1 MNEDDKEDLISF
13 INKYDNIFIQ
23 PNLIKKFNEIIIY
36 LQNQSN
42 NNIENKIIILDFFLK
57 LNFPIYFNI
66 EIIYNICKDL
76 NVNLYKLLIDEYFL
90 SNNEIYCKKIIN
102 LLSKLINSKNC
113 VYEIYEYYQQFI
125 LKYIYNNN
133 DTNEKITSEY
143 LNKYLELGRVFFT
156 FNESIEPNNYLYF
169 SDFENTSQ
177 LLIYN
182 NKLLDFKEGLNIL
195 LFFNLIIKPIEIK
208 KYFNNK
214 FKEFVLIEISL
225 NSQEKI
231 TLSIN
236 EKSELIASFFKDS
249 LFYPFLLNEFTNLLI
264 KFKEIN
270 NKIKVE
276 LYINENKV
284 NFHQIEINYS
294 EIVQIILFKNFIGT
308 VSNIIL
314 YKNDANNN
322 EEGFPSIFLKNNKI
336 LIPFGIYNEYLFF
349 NFINEDLINEKN
361 KFIFEDNMQL
371 FSQEKDSN
379 KIFNF
384 YKNLIAIYLP
394 NRIKKNKNDF
404 ILLDSIN
411 NIRILFNIEE
421 KLNGIYLSEFN
432 SNNLNIFGGFNIF
445 VPIFEFMIKCED
457 ILTEQ
462 IIQNF
467 FQIIIENLEI
477 NNGNNLN
484 NLINKNFWFVLSLFL
499 EKFPEKYNNN
509 FLVSLINIISNKIH
523 ILKDYYGEKN
533 VKINLLNNE
542 FNNII
547 LNSNIFFNY
556 DYNNQQIII
565 KQFIKN
571 NEKNINY
578 FSIDENQIIKIL
590 LNYDKEKNI
599 KFCCKKH
606 ANYFNNSTSNEILE
620 PELNN
625 RLNYLNKL
633 FDYFRKNKKIE
644 IFFSIFN
651 LLSKNLSPCLQ
662 LFIIENFI
670 NFLNKFDYSID
681 IKNESINLIKICFF
695 VLKVCLFDVKIKII
709 DLIIKIYKKY
719 SDFTFTEEP
728 KKFLFNIIL
737 PKHFIFN
744 LFDFKNCNNNL
755 MLNNNDK
762 IKNINFTEKEI
773 SIYKNFK
780 ENNYFYEMIDNLIIL
795 LINGINF
802 NEKFYFLS
810 DCVVKIISYLDLNH
824 IHKFFNEQIKI
835 FNQNVLNY
843 LNDNLFFFQFLL
855 DTSFLTFINIENKE
869 IKFPLNNFEEI
880 KEEEKNKIFDNIN
893 IKTFEYILLFI
904 KNNVYLLDF
913 FLIWA
918 KYYYSIFKND
928 KNNNKILS
936 KFIDKIFKLII
947 SELKFNLNDNSNELN
962 KYFYINNIYFEYLF
976 YLKFEE
982 ENENNI
988 NINLKINKFSL
999 KINENFESNF
1009 SEEKIEINLINNVL
1023 KIIKY
1028 YDFIDNLIKNKEE
1041 KELYFTKQKTL
1052 LINYINYFFYDF
1064 NDSNLISVNNGIN
1077 LFIITFFNL
1086 FSILQMIKDY
1096 GTINNLI
1103 EKIINLIIFSFDLC
1117 LNLKQINENL
1127 YTKYNKQ
1134 IDDISSSIFFIIMND
1149 LNKKKML
1156 NKFEDLNL
1164 KKIYFK
1170 HFGKL
1175 IKYIFNIFFNL
1186 KENEE
1191 KNKKKPQFFLFI
1203 MIKDLIQ
1210 LDLNNQIDY
1219 DKLKNLFIKEEN
1231 EENLIKITEN
1241 FFNENLIIYFQN
1253 RELIDKSKKLLFFN
1267 MLEMHYKRNK
1277 SIYNIIPF
1285 YNLNDIFNISL
1296 DKKICLIPYFL
1307 KNVELYEK
1315 NKRKFIK
1322 NMNKKIDFNLN
1333 LFDFKNKFENRL
1345 KEKKYK
1351 KIKKKL
1357 FRFNNFL
1364 SNKNYYY
1371 NEILKPKFKLLN
1383 YNTKDFSQIFM
1394 VPINNF
1400 SEYLPEFKYYNK
1412 EEMFYSNELEKNY
1425 NKNLIDFSLNK
1436 NNLTETKN
1444 NNEIN
1449 TIQPSNFLYDLSLEN
1464 FDFLNTKK
1472 NINENEK
1479 KIDDL
1484 MNYIKKYVLDNNES
1498 QLKFILFC
1506 CLVKN
1511 MCHIKGLFYINNNND
1526 KITFV
1531 AIDYKKNK
1539 FNEDYDDEN
1548 DICFGSNFK
1557 NVNKYKNYILNIK
1570 IKNIEFI
1577 LKRRYIYR
1585 KNSIEIFTNKKKSYF
1600 FKFKNK
1606 EECDLIYDKIY
1617 KSNKNIFEHI
1627 YLNNS
1632 LTSIYKENNKIGIS
1646 NKNLIKKIYISE
1658 LYKNWQNYE
1667 LSTFN
1672 LIMYLNIFSNRSY
1685 NDLNQYPV
1693 FPWII
1698 TDFSSEKI
1706 DLDNF
1711 FNDSNKATI
1720 LRALDTPI
1728 GMLCHNS
1735 ISSERKNEFLNGW
1748 DMIEKDDIDYEN
1760 KGRYTSH
1767 YSTEFYVS
1775 YYLVRIFPYS
1785 IIHIEIQG
1793 KNFDSPNRLFS
1804 DLYKTFQLNISLKND
1819 VCEIIPEFF
1828 VFPEMFYNLN
1838 NLNLG
1843 FMKEENIHINN
1854 VGLPKWCS
1862 NDGYKFVYI
1871 FRTILESLVLGY
1883 KINKWFDL
1891 IFGSKQ
1897 SGKEAELI
1905 HNLFIRQSYEKFE
1918 EEFDKADLKNKK
1930 ILSKMIEFG
1939 VTPNKIFN
1947 YDCYERNKIDINKFD
1962 LLLRKNV
1969 IFSKYKIFIKNDKIL
1984 KMQTLNSGNKIDIFF
1999 INNEFIYNYSFDYK
2013 KLEKIKNNEINNEL
2027 NKILNDI
2034 LNYKKTDSIK
2044 NLKCQFNEND
2054 NINPYFLFKNIDYLI
2069 TGNFWCGKIFIQK
2082 IEKKKNK
2089 ENIIYNFFGDVD
2101 NSLVNK
2107 IIVDENENYIIYS
2120 NLKGF
2125 IKIATISKK
2134 DKIIINEYKILYEH
2148 KNEIIDMFLSEQLNL
2163 FIACDKDNYCNL
2175 FSFPKFNLLN
2185 SYKLKENNIKNIFL
2199 SDSPLPS
2206 IILFS
2211 DDNKLISYS
2220 INFHL
2225 LNIKIYEKK
2234 IINNV
2239 KIFKNKYLFDFIIF
2253 STKSDKF
2260 NCIEILSLPYFE
2272 EIKTININKNKKI
2285 IDYSLINDN
2294 NRLIII
2300 ANDKELKKNCLYIIN
2315 TFI

>member
-1 MNEDDKEDLISF
+1 MSENDKEDLISF

-42 NNIENKIIILDFFLK
+42 NNIENKILILDFFLK
-57 LNFPIYFNI
+57 LNYPIFFNI
-66 EIIYNICKDL
+66 DIIYNICKDL

-90 SNNEIYCKKIIN
+90 SNNENYCKKIII

-125 LKYIYNNN
+125 LKYIYNK
-133 DTNEKITSEY
+133 NEKITSEY

-156 FNESIEPNNYLYF
+156 FNETLEPNNYLYF
-169 SDFENTSQ
+169 SDFNNNSQ

-182 NKLLDFKEGLNIL
+182 NKLLNFKEGLNIL
-195 LFFNLIIKPIEIK
+195 LFFNLIINPKEIK
-208 KYFNNK
+208 KYFNNE
-214 FKEFVLIEISL
+214 FKEIVLIEIDL

-231 TLSIN
+231 ILSIN
-236 EKSELIASFFKDS
+236 EKCELIASFFHDS
-249 LFYPFLLNEFTNLLI
+249 LFYPFYINEYTNLLI

-270 NKIKVE
+270 NKIKID
-276 LYINENKV
+276 LFINENKV
-284 NFHQIEINYS
+284 NFNQIEINYS

-314 YKNDANNN
+314 YKNDNNNN
-322 EEGFPSIFLKNNKI
+322 EEFPSIFLKNNKI

-361 KFIFEDNMQL
+361 KFIFEDNLQF

-394 NRIKKNKNDF
+394 NRNKKDKNDF

-411 NIRILFNIEE
+411 DIKILFNIEE

-432 SNNLNIFGGFNIF
+432 SNNLNIFGGFDIF

-467 FQIIIENLEI
+467 FQLIIENLEI
-477 NNGNNLN
+477 NNGKNLN

-523 ILKDYYGEKN
+523 ILKDFYGETN

-606 ANYFNNSTSNEILE
+606 ANYFINSTSNEILE

-651 LLSKNLSPCLQ
+651 LLSKDLSPCLQ

-681 IKNESINLIKICFF
+681 IKNKIINLINICFF
-695 VLKVCLFDVKIKII
+695 VLKIGLFDVKIKII
-709 DLIIKIYKKY
+709 ELIIKVFKKF
-719 SDFTFTEEP
+719 SDFSFSDDS
-728 KKFLFNIIL
+728 KNFLFNSIL

-744 LFDFKNCNNNL
+744 LFDFKNFNNNL
-755 MLNNNDK
+755 MLNNN
-762 IKNINFTEKEI
+762 NINFTEKEI

-795 LINGINF
+795 LINEINI
-802 NEKFYFLS
+802 NEKFYFLL
-810 DCVVKIISYLDLNH
+810 DCIIKIISYLDLNH
-824 IHKFFNEQIKI
+824 IQKFFNEQIKI

-843 LNDNLFFFQFLL
+843 LNNNLFFFQFLL
-855 DTSFLTFINIENKE
+855 DTSFLTFIKIENKE
-869 IKFPLNNFEEI
+869 IKFPLNNYEEI

-918 KYYYSIFKND
+918 KYYYSIFENN
-928 KNNNKILS
+928 NNNKILS

-947 SELKFNLNDNSNELN
+947 SELKFNLNNNSNELN

-982 ENENNI
+982 ENENDI
-988 NINLKINKFSL
+988 NINLKINKFSI
-999 KINENFESNF
+999 KINEIFESNF
-1009 SEEKIEINLINNVL
+1009 SEENIEINLINNVL

-1028 YDFIDNLIKNKEE
+1028 SDFIDNLIKNKEE
-1041 KELYFTKQKTL
+1041 RELYFTKQKTI
-1052 LINYINYFFYDF
+1052 LINYINYFFYEF
-1064 NDSNLISVNNGIN
+1064 NSNLISVNNGIN

-1086 FSILQMIKDY
+1086 FSILQMITDY

-1103 EKIINLIIFSFDLC
+1103 EKIINLIIFLFDLS
-1117 LNLKQINENL
+1117 LYLKQINENL

-1134 IDDISSSIFFIIMND
+1134 IENISSSFFFIIMND
-1149 LNKKKML
+1149 LNKKNML
-1156 NKFEDLNL
+1156 KKFEDLNL

-1175 IKYIFNIFFNL
+1175 IKYIFNIFFYFF

-1191 KNKKKPQFFLFI
+1191 KNKKKTQNFLYI
-1203 MIKDLIQ
+1203 MIKDLIE
-1210 LDLNNQIDY
+1210 LNSNNQKDY

-1253 RELIDKSKKLLFFN
+1253 RELIDKSKKILFLN

-1285 YNLNDIFNISL
+1285 YNLNNIFNVSL
-1296 DKKICLIPYFL
+1296 DKKICLIPYYF
-1307 KNVELYEK
+1307 KDVESYEK
-1315 NKRKFIK
+1315 DKIKFIK
-1322 NMNKKIDFNLN
+1322 NINKNIEFNLN
-1333 LFDFKNKFENRL
+1333 LFEFKIKFENRL

-1371 NEILKPKFKLLN
+1371 NEHLKPKLKLLN
-1383 YNTKDFSQIFM
+1383 YNTKDFSQILL

-1400 SEYLPEFKYYNK
+1400 SDYLPKFKYYNK
-1412 EEMFYSNELEKNY
+1412 EEMFYSNEIEKNY

-1436 NNLTETKN
+1436 NNETN
-1444 NNEIN
+1444 NNNNNNKIN

-1464 FDFLNTKK
+1464 FNFLNTKK

-1479 KIDDL
+1479 IEDL
-1484 MNYIKKYVLDNNES
+1484 NNYIKKYVLDNNES
-1498 QLKFILFC
+1498 QLNFILFC

-1526 KITFV
+1526 KISFI

-1548 DICFGSNFK
+1548 EICFGSNFK
-1557 NVNKYKNYILNIK
+1557 NVDKYKNYILDIK

-1627 YLNNS
+1627 YLNDYFK
-1632 LTSIYKENNKIGIS
+1632 SIFNENNKIGIS
-1646 NKNLIKKIYISE
+1646 NKNLIKKIYITD

-1698 TDFSSEKI
+1698 TDFSSDVL

-1728 GMLCHNS
+1728 GMLCHDS
-1735 ISSERKNEFLNGW
+1735 ITSERKNEFLNGW
-1748 DMIEKDDIDYEN
+1748 NMIEKDDIDYEN

-1775 YYLVRIFPYS
+1775 YFLVRVFPYS

-1804 DLYKTFQLNISLKND
+1804 DINKTFQLNMSLKND

-1843 FMKEENIHINN
+1843 VIKENEKNITIND
-1854 VGLPKWCS
+1854 VSLPKWCS
-1862 NDGYKFVYI
+1862 NDGYKFVYML
-1871 FRTILESLVLGY
+1871 RTILESLVLGY

-1947 YDCYERNKIDINKFD
+1947 YDCNERNKIDINKFD
-1962 LLLRKNV
+1962 LLLRKN
-1969 IFSKYKIFIKNDKIL
+1969 INFSKYKISIKNDKIL
-1984 KMQTLNSGNKIDIFF
+1984 KMQILNSGNKLDIFF
-1999 INNEFIYNYSFDYK
+1999 INNEFINNYSFEYK
-2013 KLEKIKNNEINNEL
+2013 KLDKFNHNDINEL
-2027 NKILNDI
+2027 DKILNEI
-2034 LNYKKTDSIK
+2034 LKYKKTDSIK
-2044 NLKCQFNEND
+2044 NLKCQFNENNKI

-2082 IEKKKNK
+2082 IEKKKN
-2089 ENIIYNFFGDVD
+2089 NVNCYNFFGDVD

-2148 KNEIIDMFLSEQLNL
+2148 KKEIIDMFLSEQLNL

-2220 INFHL
+2220 INFHFL
-2225 LNIKIYEKK
+2225 SIKSYDKK

-2253 STKSDKF
+2253 SSKSEKF

-2272 EIKTININKNKKI
+2272 EIKTINIKKNKKNIDI

-2294 NRLIII
+2294 NRLIIVVY
-2300 ANDKELKKNCLYIIN
+2300 DKELKKYFLYIIN
-2315 TFI
+2315 TYI